1 MINNNIQEAYCSFEV
16 SKLLKEKG
24 FGVPCREGW
33 VNYLSSFTG
42 EVGMPDDESN
52 LVMDGLGNRH
62 LIERPTHSVAIEWI
76 RVNFGIQISADGDCY
91 GNEWYSKLSV
101 VSEDLWNNLD
111 MRHEVL
117 SATKK
122 FNNIH
127 KTLDEATE
135 AALLYTLQNLV
146 P

>member
-1 MINNNIQEAYCSFEV
+1 MNTNGTKNINNQISEHYCSFEV

-24 FGVPCREGW
+24 FNIGSEHYYDSELPYHGDLFY
-33 VNYLSSFTG
+33 NYK
-42 EVGMPDDESN
+42 DDFPT
-52 LVMDGLGNRH
+52 LY
-62 LIERPTHSVAIEWI
+62 ERPTHALAIEWI

-111 MRHEVL
+111 MRHEVV

-135 AALLYTLQNLV
+135 AALLYTIQNLIS
-146 P
+146 